1 MAQGIK
7 VNYLLEEQVISD
19 YKLDIELTEIAS
31 KYDISVSTVIRICK
45 QRGLS
50 RKNNFTEQDIIHI
63 KELYSSGLTSTQIGK
78 QLNVGRTTIGD
89 LLRANGVKTEHG
101 CVRKQ
106 RVKHN
111 PFKNLED
118 SETQYWLGWL
128 ASDGCISETGSIQLC
143 SCLDTHIL
151 KDYIK
156 FLGADVPLFEGL
168 QHNKKS
174 GKYNHKGNVGF
185 VNHEV
190 VKFLTNIG
198 ITPRKSLTLKLQIP
212 LTWNILR
219 GYYDGNGCLAK
230 NKYTSIPRFYTAS
243 AAFKDQIVDFLRSEG
258 FEPRIYKKPNQYV
271 YEISICGFEN
281 ITNIVNKM
289 YSDNCIYLERKKP
302 YYINNWRSIKDI
314 S

>member
-7 VNYLLEEQVISD
+7 IDCLLEEQIVSD
-19 YKLDIELTEIAS
+19 YKLDIEIKDIANKYNIS
-31 KYDISVSTVIRICK
+31 KGSVLNICK
-45 QRGLS
+45 RRGLS

-78 QLNVGRTTIGD
+78 QLNVDRNSIAN

-101 CVRKQ
+101 SLRKQ

-111 PFKNLED
+111 PFENLED
-118 SETQYWLGWL
+118 PETQYWLGWL
-128 ASDGCISETGSIQLC
+128 ASDGCVSETGYIQLC

-151 KDYIK
+151 KNYIK
-156 FLGADVPLFEGL
+156 FLGVDVPLFERL
-168 QHNKKS
+168 QYNKKYD
-174 GKYNHKGNVGF
+174 KYHHKGTVEF
-185 VNHEV
+185 INHEV

-198 ITPRKSLTLKLQIP
+198 ITPRKSLTLQLQIP
-212 LTWNILR
+212 LTWDILR

-230 NKYTSIPRFYTAS
+230 RKYTSIPMFYTAS
-243 AAFKDQIVDFLRSEG
+243 SKFKDQIVEFLKTEG
-258 FEPRIYKKPNQYV
+258 FEPRVYKRPTEYIHQ
-271 YEISICGFEN
+271 ITLCGFEN
-281 ITNIVNKM
+281 ITNIVSKM
-289 YSDNCIYLERKKP
+289 YSDNCIHLERKKP